1 MACILGLF
9 RVCIADLVKHENKEH
24 KLIKEEV
31 DQLNGIV
38 KEALADSETLFFVAE
53 IDGQIVGTI
62 AQKNPNQLISEN
74 IEMEPNVYEMASV
87 YLYSAEL
94 SHLYKW

>member
-38 KEALADSETLFFVAE
+38 KEALADSETLFFCCGNRWTNRW
-53 IDGQIVGTI
+53 DD
-62 AQKNPNQLISEN
+62 
-74 IEMEPNVYEMASV
+74 
-87 YLYSAEL
+87 SAKESKSTNL
-94 SHLYKW
+94 